1 MGEQI
6 QKKVFYIELL
16 RVVAALAVVAIH
28 VLGPYRF
35 LVGEIPYADWVSA
48 IAINGASRWAVPV
61 FIMITG
67 ALLLSDT
74 RPFSV
79 GYFVRRRVMK
89 VLLPFV
95 TWSVFYAILAGISLQ
110 HVNWAE
116 TVQRLIAFPVEET
129 YYHLGFFYYFIPLY
143 FLVPVLRPVAQ
154 REDQGL
160 FHALLG
166 CWLVLCAA
174 RLTGMSLGWLED
186 LVLYGGYL
194 LLGFVLHQR
203 KLPLKWLLFLGLL
216 ALVATEYTA
225 ISESVSKNRYTNAGW
240 FSYKTLNTVLI
251 AAMVFGL
258 CQHWAERMSES
269 VQHAVTTISRHSL
282 GIYLVHPVF
291 LWPLRE
297 LAFIPSMAWLTIP
310 LVTLAVFGVSYIAS
324 VGLSKS
330 RFTAW
335 LVP

>member
-1 MGEQI
+1 MSEKI

-16 RVVAALAVVAIH
+16 RVVAAFAVVAIH

-35 LVGEIPYADWVSA
+35 LMGETPHADWVSA

-79 GYFVRRRVMK
+79 RYFVQRRVMK

-95 TWSVFYAILAGISLQ
+95 AWSVFYAVLAGISLQ
-110 HVNWAE
+110 NVNWAE

-143 FLVPVLRPVAQ
+143 VLVPVLRPVAQ
-154 REDQGL
+154 RDDPGL
-160 FHALLG
+160 LYALLG
-166 CWLVLCAA
+166 SWLVLCAA
-174 RLTGMSLGWLED
+174 RLMGVSLGWAED

-194 LLGFVLHQR
+194 LLGFVLHQS
-203 KLPLKWLLFLGLL
+203 KLPLRGLLLLGLL

-225 ISESVSKNRYTNAGW
+225 ISESVSSERYTSAGW

-251 AAMVFGL
+251 AAMVFRL
-258 CQHWAERMSES
+258 CQSWASRISDAA
-269 VQHAVTTISRHSL
+269 QRTVTNISRYSL
-282 GIYLVHPVF
+282 GIYLVHPLI
-291 LWPLRE
+291 LWPVRE
-297 LAFIPSMAWLTIP
+297 FSFMPSMAWLTIP
-310 LVTLAVFGVSYIAS
+310 LMTLAVFGLSYVAS

>member
-1 MGEQI
+1 MNGEI

-35 LVGEIPYADWVSA
+35 LMGETPHADWVSA

-79 GYFVRRRVMK
+79 KYFVQRRVMK

-95 TWSVFYAILAGISLQ
+95 AWSVFYAVLAAISLQ
-110 HVNWAE
+110 NVNWTE
-116 TVQRLIAFPVEET
+116 TVQRLIALPVEET

-143 FLVPVLRPVAQ
+143 VLVPVLRPVTQ
-154 REDQGL
+154 RDDPSL
-160 FHALLG
+160 LYALLG
-166 CWLVLCAA
+166 SWLILCAA
-174 RLTGMSLGWLED
+174 RLMGVSLGWAED

-203 KLPLKWLLFLGLL
+203 KLPLGGLLLLGLL

-225 ISESVSKNRYTNAGW
+225 ISESVSSERYTSAGW

-251 AAMVFGL
+251 AAMVFRL
-258 CQHWAERMSES
+258 CQGWASRISG
-269 VQHAVTTISRHSL
+269 AARRTVTNISRYSL
-282 GIYLVHPVF
+282 GIYLVHPLI
-291 LWPLRE
+291 LWPVRE
-297 LAFIPSMAWLTIP
+297 FAFMPSMAWLTIP
-310 LVTLAVFGVSYIAS
+310 LMTLAVFGLSYVAS

>member
-1 MGEQI
+1 MSEKI

-16 RVVAALAVVAIH
+16 RVVAAFAVVAIH

-35 LVGEIPYADWVSA
+35 LMGETPHADWVSA

-79 GYFVRRRVMK
+79 RYFVQRRVMK

-95 TWSVFYAILAGISLQ
+95 AWSVFYAVLAGISLQ
-110 HVNWAE
+110 NVNWAE

-143 FLVPVLRPVAQ
+143 VLVPVLRPVAQ
-154 REDQGL
+154 RDDPGL
-160 FHALLG
+160 LYALLG
-166 CWLVLCAA
+166 SWLVLCAA
-174 RLTGMSLGWLED
+174 RLMGVSLGWAED

-194 LLGFVLHQR
+194 LLGFVLHQS
-203 KLPLKWLLFLGLL
+203 KLPLRGLLLLGLL

-225 ISESVSKNRYTNAGW
+225 ISESVSSERYTSAGW

-251 AAMVFGL
+251 AAMVFRL
-258 CQHWAERMSES
+258 CQSWASRISDAA
-269 VQHAVTTISRHSL
+269 QRTVTNISRYSL
-282 GIYLVHPVF
+282 GIYLVHPLI
-291 LWPLRE
+291 LWPVRE
-297 LAFIPSMAWLTIP
+297 FAFMPSMAWLTIP
-310 LVTLAVFGVSYIAS
+310 LMTLAVFGLSYMAS

>member
-1 MGEQI
+1 MNGEI

-16 RVVAALAVVAIH
+16 RVVAAFAVVAIH

-35 LVGEIPYADWVSA
+35 LMGETPDADWVSA

-79 GYFVRRRVMK
+79 KYFVQRRVMK

-95 TWSVFYAILAGISLQ
+95 AWSVFYAVLAGISLQ
-110 HVNWAE
+110 NVNWSE
-116 TVQRLIAFPVEET
+116 TIQRLIAFPVEET

-143 FLVPVLRPVAQ
+143 FLVPLLRPVAQ
-154 REDQGL
+154 REDSGL
-160 FHALLG
+160 LYALLG
-166 CWLVLCAA
+166 SWLVLCAA
-174 RLTGMSLGWLED
+174 RLMGMSLGWVED

-194 LLGFVLHQR
+194 LLGFVLHQS
-203 KLPLKWLLFLGLL
+203 KLPLKWLLFLGGL

-251 AAMVFGL
+251 AAMVFRL
-258 CQHWAERMSES
+258 CQGWASHIS
-269 VQHAVTTISRHSL
+269 GAAQCTVTHISRHSL
-282 GIYLVHPVF
+282 GIYLVHPLI
-291 LWPLRE
+291 LWPVRE
-297 LAFIPSMAWLTIP
+297 LAFMPSMAWLTIP
-310 LVTLAVFGVSYIAS
+310 LMTLAVFGLSYIVS